1 MRSFYLSV
9 VKLVNE
15 YEKDKFRHDK
25 NGEKLHI
32 LTRVKTPLKINRY
45 MSLTYVYRLI
55 FVMGNGLGSP
65 LSSLTKIQRNFD
77 ELVSF
82 LIIFLE

>member
-1 MRSFYLSV
+1 
-9 VKLVNE
+9 
-15 YEKDKFRHDK
+15 
-25 NGEKLHI
+25 
-32 LTRVKTPLKINRY
+32 

-55 FVMGNGLGSP
+55 FVMENGLGSP

-82 LIIFLE
+82 PIIFLE